1 MRSLLDQLSQGVII
15 DERVD
20 DRLRRASSIVLF
32 EETLRRIAGILL
44 LLLLVPPS
52 ARSQQAPGIRG
63 FTTSGATAERE
74 REQRFRAVPV
84 PDNLRDYMQAIAAEP
99 HHAGSPGSRKVA
111 EYILAK
117 FKSWGLNAAIE
128 QSEALMPFPVERV
141 VELVAPERYTAV
153 LKEPAVAAD
162 PDSGDAGQLPTF
174 NAYSADGDVTA
185 DLVYVNY
192 GTPEDYQQLS
202 TLNVDV
208 KGKIVL
214 ARYGRSW
221 RGIKP
226 KVAWEHGAVGCIIYS
241 DPRDDGFFQG
251 DVYSEGAW
259 RPGAG
264 VQRGSVMDMPVHP
277 GDPLTPGSGSGA
289 AAKPLARAESKT
301 LLKIPVLPISYDDA
315 IPLLKNL
322 KGQVAPETWRGAL
335 PVTYHVGPGPAKVHL
350 KLTFDWQVR
359 PLYNVIVRIAGTE
372 YPDEWIIHGNHHDAW
387 VNGASD
393 PTSGNVA
400 LMETARGLA
409 ELLKSGWKP
418 RRTIVIASW
427 DGEEWGLLGS
437 TEWAEAHR
445 DELAAKAV
453 AYINSDSTGKGWLSM
468 SGSHSLEAFINE
480 VARDVPDPRG
490 GGKSVLE
497 AKRARMLEQAAS
509 DSARAAINARR
520 LIPIDALGSGSDYTA
535 FLDFLQVASL
545 DLGFGG
551 DGGGGVYH
559 SVYDTFYWY
568 THFSDGT
575 FTHTAAL
582 SRVIGTALLRL
593 ADADVLPFEFRSTAA
608 TLRGYVDELVRLPG
622 VDKSLD
628 LRPLRE
634 SLSGLMSAADNYE
647 KAVARLDRLNPEEAA
662 QARAQLGELNRIL
675 YRTERAFRYE
685 AGLPKREWF
694 KHLVYAPGFYTGY
707 GVKTLPGIR
716 EGIEQAHWDEAR
728 SFVPIV
734 ATAIRTLTSDVDR
747 ATAALK
753 RIVR

>member
-1 MRSLLDQLSQGVII
+1 LL
-15 DERVD
+15 
-20 DRLRRASSIVLF
+20 
-32 EETLRRIAGILL
+32 RIAGLL
-44 LLLLVPPS
+44 FLFLLVPPA

-74 REQRFRAVPV
+74 REQRFRAVPL
-84 PDNLRDYMQAIAAEP
+84 PDNLREYMQAIAAEP

-192 GTPEDYQQLS
+192 GTPEDYQQLN

-251 DVYSEGAW
+251 DVYAEGAW

-264 VQRGSVMDMPVHP
+264 VQRGSVMDMPIHP

-409 ELLKSGWKP
+409 ELLKTGWKP

-497 AKRARMLEQAAS
+497 AKRARMLEQAPN

-520 LIPIDALGSGSDYTA
+520 LIPIEALGSGSDYTA

-551 DGGGGVYH
+551 EGGGGVYH
-559 SVYDTFYWY
+559 SVYDTYYWY

-593 ADADVLPFEFRSTAA
+593 ADADVLPFEFRSTAT

-622 VDKSLD
+622 VDKALD

-647 KAVARLDRLNPEEAA
+647 KAVARLDRLNLEQAA
-662 QARAQLGELNRIL
+662 QARAQLGELNRTL

-753 RIVR
+753 RIVH

>member
-1 MRSLLDQLSQGVII
+1 MREHCSESP
-15 DERVD
+15 
-20 DRLRRASSIVLF
+20 ACLF
-32 EETLRRIAGILL
+32 LF
-44 LLLLVPPS
+44 LLVPPA

-63 FTTSGATAERE
+63 FTTAGATAERE
-74 REQRFRAVPV
+74 RERRFQGVPL
-84 PDNLRDYMQAIAAEP
+84 PEISARYMQTIAAEP

-111 EYILAK
+111 EYVLAK
-117 FKSWGLNAAIE
+117 FKSWGLNADIE

-185 DLVYVNY
+185 DLVYVMY
-192 GTPEDYQQLS
+192 GTPEDYGQLS
-202 TLNVDV
+202 KLNVDV

-241 DPRDDGFFQG
+241 DPRDDGYFQG
-251 DVYSEGAW
+251 DVCIRRGVAAGGRRSTRQRDGHAGPP
-259 RPGAG
+259 RRSAHAG
-264 VQRGSVMDMPVHP
+264 VGGRVRRSNGSI
-277 GDPLTPGSGSGA
+277 A
-289 AAKPLARAESKT
+289 AESKT

-350 KLTFDWQVR
+350 KLAFDWQVR
-359 PLYNVIVRIAGTE
+359 PLYNVIVRIVGTD

-409 ELLKSGWKP
+409 ELLKTGWKP

-490 GGKSVLE
+490 GGKSVLD
-497 AKRARMLEQAAS
+497 ARRARMLEQAPN

-559 SVYDTFYWY
+559 SVYQTAR
-568 THFSDGT
+568 TGT
-575 FTHTAAL
+575 RIFQTAP
-582 SRVIGTALLRL
+582 SRT
-593 ADADVLPFEFRSTAA
+593 P
-608 TLRGYVDELVRLPG
+608 
-622 VDKSLD
+622 
-628 LRPLRE
+628 RPC
-634 SLSGLMSAADNYE
+634 
-647 KAVARLDRLNPEEAA
+647 
-662 QARAQLGELNRIL
+662 RA
-675 YRTERAFRYE
+675 
-685 AGLPKREWF
+685 
-694 KHLVYAPGFYTGY
+694 
-707 GVKTLPGIR
+707 
-716 EGIEQAHWDEAR
+716 
-728 SFVPIV
+728 
-734 ATAIRTLTSDVDR
+734 
-747 ATAALK
+747 
-753 RIVR
+753 